1 MIAQALL
8 SEQSIASQKWR
19 QKGAGRPCAVGL
31 DVVVVSLNRGRVSDS
46 LTVPF
51 LPFPLPFL
59 SPLLSFPFAS
69 LEVGKL
75 RYMPRVGHPAA
86 VRQRLSWSEP
96 PLIVEPVHFLKL
108 QGALL
113 KKMRNPEP
121 L

>member
-1 MIAQALL
+1 MIARALL
-8 SEQSIASQKWR
+8 SEQSIASQKRR

-31 DVVVVSLNRGRVSDS
+31 DVVVVSLNHVEE
-46 LTVPF
+46 LVT
-51 LPFPLPFL
+51 PLPFL
-59 SPLLSFPFAS
+59 SFLSPFPSFPLSFPFAS

-86 VRQRLSWSEP
+86 VWQRLSWSEP
-96 PLIVEPVHFLKL
+96 PLIVEPVLFLKL
-108 QGALL
+108 QGILL

>member
-1 MIAQALL
+1 
-8 SEQSIASQKWR
+8 
-19 QKGAGRPCAVGL
+19 
-31 DVVVVSLNRGRVSDS
+31 
-46 LTVPF
+46 
-51 LPFPLPFL
+51 
-59 SPLLSFPFAS
+59 
-69 LEVGKL
+69 
-75 RYMPRVGHPAA
+75 MPRVGHPAA